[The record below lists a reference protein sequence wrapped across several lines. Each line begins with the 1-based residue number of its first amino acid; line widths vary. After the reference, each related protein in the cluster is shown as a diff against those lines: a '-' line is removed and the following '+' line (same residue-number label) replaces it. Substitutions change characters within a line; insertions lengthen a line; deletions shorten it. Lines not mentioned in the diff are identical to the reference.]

1 MKQPIIAVIGGT
13 GKAGRYLVKQLLARG
28 FSFKLLLRNPEEFTL
43 YNPLMEVIK
52 GDVREAD
59 AVRALVKGCHAVIS
73 TLGQTKGETTPI
85 YTQATANVLE
95 AMHEYGIKRYILV
108 TGLSLDTPED
118 RKSESTQQKTDW
130 MKANF
135 PAFIANRQQEYEM
148 LNESDVDWT
157 FVRLPFI
164 EQADERYAVN
174 VDLYD
179 CPGDTISATDIA
191 DFLMQQVTENT
202 FVRKAPFIANP

>member
-28 FSFKLLLRNPEEFTL
+28 FSFKLLLRHPEEFTL
-43 YNPLMEVIK
+43 QSPFMEVIK
-52 GDVREAD
+52 GDVREVD
-59 AVRALVKGCHAVIS
+59 AVRVLVKGCHAVIS

-85 YTQATANVLE
+85 YTQATTNVLK
-95 AMHEYGIKRYILV
+95 AMQEYGVRRYILV

-135 PAFIANRQQEYEM
+135 PTFIANRQQEYEM
-148 LNESDVDWT
+148 LTESDVDWT

-164 EQADERYAVN
+164 EQTDERHTVK

-179 CPGDTISATDIA
+179 CPGDKISATDIA
-191 DFLMQQVTENT
+191 DFLIRQISDTA
-202 FVRKAPFIANP
+202 FWKKAPFIANG